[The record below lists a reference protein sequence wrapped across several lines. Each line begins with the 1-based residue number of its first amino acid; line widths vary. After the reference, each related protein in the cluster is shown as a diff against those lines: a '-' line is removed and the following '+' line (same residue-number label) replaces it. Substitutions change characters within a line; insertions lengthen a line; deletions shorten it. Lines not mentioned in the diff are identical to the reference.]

1 MASLSMTYFS
11 DVLCIWA
18 YVAQMRIDRLKSE
31 FGERVSFENRFCSV
45 FGDAH
50 GKVRKN
56 WNGDYAAFNRHL
68 RDVAAA
74 HPDLHLHPDVWLA
87 AQPASSTSVHL
98 TLKAVGLVEEAGT
111 YSPGTTDQICWAFRC
126 AFFRDAKDI
135 ADWSVQEHVIH
146 AAGLDP
152 HEAYARI
159 RDGSAFA
166 ALAADYAEAE
176 ARRVQGSPSFVLN
189 QGRQMLYGN
198 VGYRVIKANL
208 EELLREP
215 LSGEASWC

>member
-1 MASLSMTYFS
+1 MASLSVTYFS
-11 DVLCIWA
+11 DILCIWA
-18 YVAQMRIDRLKSE
+18 YLAEMRIDQLKSE
-31 FGERVSFENRFCSV
+31 FGEQVCFENRFCSV

-50 GKVRKN
+50 GKISRN
-56 WNGDYAAFNRHL
+56 WKDDYAAFNRHL
-68 RDVAAA
+68 QDVTAA
-74 HPDLHLHPDVWLA
+74 HPDLQLHPDVWLA

-98 TLKAVGLVEEAGT
+98 TVKAAGLAEEAGV
-111 YSPGTTDQICWAFRC
+111 YGPGTADQLGWAFRC

-135 ADWSVQEHVIH
+135 SNWSVQEDVFH

-152 HEAYARI
+152 REAFGRI

-166 ALAADYAEAE
+166 ALAADYAEAD
-176 ARRVQGSPSFVLN
+176 AKRVQGSPSFVLN
-189 QGRQMLYGN
+189 QGRQILYGN

-208 EELLREP
+208 EELLRQP

>member
-1 MASLSMTYFS
+1 MASLSVTYFS
-11 DVLCIWA
+11 DILCIWA
-18 YVAQMRIDRLKSE
+18 YLAQMRIDQLKAE
-31 FGERVSFENRFCSV
+31 IGDRVCFENRFCSV

-68 RDVAAA
+68 REVAAA
-74 HPDLHLHPDVWLA
+74 HPDLPLNPDVWLA
-87 AQPASSTSVHL
+87 AQPASSMSVHL
-98 TLKAVGLVEEAGT
+98 TVKAAALAEVSEVYA
-111 YSPGTTDQICWAFRC
+111 PGTADQLCWALRC

-135 ADWSVQEHVIH
+135 SDWSVQEQVFD
-146 AAGLDP
+146 ANGLDP
-152 HEAYARI
+152 GEARVRI
-159 RDGSAFA
+159 QDGRAFA

-176 ARRVQGSPSFVLN
+176 ARKVQGSPSFVLN

-198 VGYRVIKANL
+198 VGYRIIRANL